1 LNLRALLCNRQVQF
15 GGRAGL
21 DADGRTRG
29 AIPQVAAV
37 LVDVSFSPSSSG
49 ATTSDMPKFSTRSSR
64 SDLVRVVFL
73 RQGGSQ
79 RREVGSPRSDSSRQ
93 LLNLSRDPSDLR
105 CHRWLNRGLNR
116 RLSTR
121 LCVRFLEGQ
130 SCIVCVGSPTGRD
143 HHPEAC
149 RSTHHPLISLCG
161 PL

>member
-1 LNLRALLCNRQVQF
+1 MNLRALLCNRQGSVRWSCRT
-15 GGRAGL
+15 GRRWPHPRSDSAGSGRA
-21 DADGRTRG
+21 RR
-29 AIPQVAAV
+29 
-37 LVDVSFSPSSSG
+37 
-49 ATTSDMPKFSTRSSR
+49 
-64 SDLVRVVFL
+64 RVVLSLKLRRNDKRHAKVLDEIVPFRSRPGGFL

-93 LLNLSRDPSDLR
+93 LNLSRDPSDLR